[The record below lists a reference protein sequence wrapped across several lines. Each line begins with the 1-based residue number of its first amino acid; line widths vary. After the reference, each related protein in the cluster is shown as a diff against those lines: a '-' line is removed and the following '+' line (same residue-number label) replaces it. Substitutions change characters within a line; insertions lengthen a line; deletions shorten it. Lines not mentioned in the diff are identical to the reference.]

1 MRTPFL
7 TLIGVSTRN
16 KYVLAVYA
24 PGSRSTIRRL
34 FESMRPWRAIA
45 PGDVFSIGRERL
57 RVVDVEVMVARH
69 GSCIAHRS
77 NVITELARA
86 ADDSNVVPMPIGES
100 SIVADFLRCHVLVR
114 VFGGDPEAWLDALR
128 HQSEDALSGGDV
140 RFVRRVRARLRDDPM
155 LLAAIRRMVDT
166 TPLAMNKAW
175 P

>member
-1 MRTPFL
+1 MTP
-7 TLIGVSTRN
+7 IGVSTRN
-16 KYVLAVYA
+16 KYVLAVFA

-34 FESMRPWRAIA
+34 FVSMRPWRAVA
-45 PGDVFSIGRERL
+45 RGDVLTVGRERL
-57 RVVDVEVMVARH
+57 RVVDVEVTVARH
-69 GSCIAHRS
+69 RKCTAHRAD
-77 NVITELARA
+77 VITELAHHE
-86 ADDSNVVPMPIGES
+86 NVVAMPVGDS

-114 VFGGDPEAWLDALR
+114 VFGGDPEAWLDVLR
-128 HQSEDALSGGDV
+128 ERSDDPLAGGDA

>member
-1 MRTPFL
+1 MTP
-7 TLIGVSTRN
+7 IGVSTRN
-16 KYVLAVYA
+16 KYVLAIYA

-34 FESMRPWRAIA
+34 FVSHRPWRTIA
-45 PGDVFSIGRERL
+45 RGDIFTVGRERL
-57 RVVDVEVMVARH
+57 RVVDVEVNVARR
-69 GSCIAHRS
+69 AD
-77 NVITELARA
+77 VLTELAHPA
-86 ADDSNVVPMPIGES
+86 NVVTMPFGDS

-128 HQSEDALSGGDV
+128 ERSEDPLTGGDA

-155 LLAAIRRMVDT
+155 LLTAIRRMVDT